1 MSHPGKVTTH
11 LYISKG
17 IFGNPLQIQF
27 LEGFFMDENE
37 SLKQILM
44 DIAFLE
50 NKISGIPLPSDDCS
64 IDSLV
69 LDCLNAYLFYLH
81 GIAVNK
87 GLL

>member
-1 MSHPGKVTTH
+1 M
-11 LYISKG
+11 
-17 IFGNPLQIQF
+17 
-27 LEGFFMDENE
+27 ENE

>member
-1 MSHPGKVTTH
+1 MK
-11 LYISKG
+11 
-17 IFGNPLQIQF
+17 
-27 LEGFFMDENE
+27 NE

-44 DIAFLE
+44 EIAFLE
-50 NKISGIPLPSDDCS
+50 NKISGIPLPSS
-64 IDSLV
+64 EVPIDFLV

>member
-1 MSHPGKVTTH
+1 MK
-11 LYISKG
+11 
-17 IFGNPLQIQF
+17 
-27 LEGFFMDENE
+27 NE

-44 DIAFLE
+44 EIAFLE
-50 NKISGIPLPSDDCS
+50 NKISGIPLPSDDFS

-69 LDCLNAYLFYLH
+69 IDFLNSYLFYLH